1 MRTRRRPAH
10 CESPQTPTNTVD
22 RNSAAF
28 RPITTWAEV
37 DELTPNERN
46 ARTHTIKQINQIA
59 ASIGEFGFTNPV
71 LVDAE
76 CCIVAGHGRVAAA
89 RLLGLDKVPTIRLD
103 HLTEEQK
110 RAYVIADN
118 RLAELAG
125 WDEELLALELQG
137 LSELVLDFDTEITGF
152 ETAEI
157 DLLIE
162 GVEAAVAGGEDDD
175 VPEPA
180 RDTPP
185 VSAPGDLWLLTPHRL
200 LCGDALDR
208 SSYDRLLDGKLAQ
221 AVITDPPFNVRING
235 HVCGSGRIKHREFA
249 MASGEMSEAD
259 FTTFLARSLS
269 NLSERCVNGAL
280 LYSFIDWRHLRELLT
295 ASREV
300 GLSLINLCV
309 WNKPNAGLGSLYR
322 SKHELVLV
330 FKKGTAPHINTIE
343 LGRYGRYRSNVWD
356 YEGVNTLRRRRREE
370 LALHP
375 TVKPVALVADAIKDC
390 TRRGAVVLDAF
401 AGSGTTLLAA
411 EKTGRIGYGLELDTR
426 YVDIAVRRL
435 ERFTGRK
442 ALHAESG
449 LTLEK
454 VAEARGMSIASAT
467 REAESAGGGATGN
480 VDHDV

>member
-1 MRTRRRPAH
+1 
-10 CESPQTPTNTVD
+10 
-22 RNSAAF
+22 
-28 RPITTWAEV
+28 
-37 DELTPNERN
+37 
-46 ARTHTIKQINQIA
+46 
-59 ASIGEFGFTNPV
+59 
-71 LVDAE
+71 
-76 CCIVAGHGRVAAA
+76 
-89 RLLGLDKVPTIRLD
+89 
-103 HLTEEQK
+103 
-110 RAYVIADN
+110 
-118 RLAELAG
+118 
-125 WDEELLALELQG
+125 
-137 LSELVLDFDTEITGF
+137 
-152 ETAEI
+152 
-157 DLLIE
+157 
-162 GVEAAVAGGEDDD
+162 
-175 VPEPA
+175 
-180 RDTPP
+180 
-185 VSAPGDLWLLTPHRL
+185 
-200 LCGDALDR
+200 
-208 SSYDRLLDGKLAQ
+208 
-221 AVITDPPFNVRING
+221 
-235 HVCGSGRIKHREFA
+235 

-269 NLSERCVNGAL
+269 NLSERCANGAL

-411 EKTGRIGYGLELDTR
+411 EKTGRIGYGLELDTS